1 MRKTKSIVV
10 ATALLIAA
18 VAGWAASTTDANVA
32 AGTDVRIAPLQIMMN
47 TTRPPAEHYDD
58 FSFVF
63 N

>member
-18 VAGWAASTTDANVA
+18 VAGWAASTPDARVA
-32 AGTDVRIAPLQIMMN
+32 AGTDVGIGPLQIMMN
-47 TTRPPAEHYDD
+47 TTRLPAEHYDD